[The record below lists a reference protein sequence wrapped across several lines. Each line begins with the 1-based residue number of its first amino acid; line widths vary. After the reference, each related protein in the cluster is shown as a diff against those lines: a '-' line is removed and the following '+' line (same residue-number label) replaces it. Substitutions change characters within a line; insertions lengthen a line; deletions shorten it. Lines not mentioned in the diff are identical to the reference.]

1 MKVGKLISRESV
13 RGCAVGEPAERHC
26 RTTDKMVP
34 DNRHRND
41 VLFFTVSLPCLHHF
55 CTRMD
60 HKLTFANG
68 KRAVYSTV
76 GGLQPARLV
85 DVGTGLKQKSGPD
98 VNIMPPLQ
106 VEVREPSKLSNNVQR
121 YRAIHDTFN
130 RLSLNQRLNTET
142 STRHLTDSLVRLAE
156 SSTVAEKPR
165 VTNHHAD

>member
-1 MKVGKLISRESV
+1 
-13 RGCAVGEPAERHC
+13 
-26 RTTDKMVP
+26 
-34 DNRHRND
+34 
-41 VLFFTVSLPCLHHF
+41 
-55 CTRMD
+55 MD

-130 RLSLNQRLNTET
+130 ILSLNQRVNTET
-142 STRHLTDSLVRLAE
+142 STRLSCKTGRKLYCRRETARYEPPCRLESGLTLFSNDTERRAASLRQL
-156 SSTVAEKPR
+156 SLFFHFRHCTTFSMQFQTS
-165 VTNHHAD
+165 